1 MSMRLGGISG
11 CALPRPFRNSEP
23 DGEVFMTRDRKGGK
37 SAPADGARV
46 APPDGE
52 GLDAAEGRQSPLAAL
67 RREIDAIDDEL
78 LTLLNRR
85 AELSVRVGQWKRN
98 SGQNLAVFQ
107 PAREREVLD
116 GLVRRNAALGGVLPN
131 QAVEHVW
138 REIFSSSRSLQQ
150 PLSVAFLGPKGTFSH
165 MAALECLGHSAD
177 MRPVNDFHTVFREV
191 AAGRCDL
198 GLVPL
203 ENSLHG
209 TVGQNFDLFAEHA
222 VHVVREHYSRIT
234 NCLMSAEES
243 LDHVRR
249 VYSHPQP
256 LGQCA
261 GWLRAH
267 LPGVPLVPE
276 DSTAAAAERAAGEEG
291 AAAIGHPGLAA
302 MLNLRVLAASLED
315 SADNWTRFVLIAPGG
330 AEAVTGRSSLPDESL
345 KTSLLFTV
353 PHCPG
358 SLAAAL
364 NVLARGGINM
374 TKLES
379 RPMRGAVW
387 QYVFFVDTGCDLLHA
402 AHQGVMNALR
412 AACQSV
418 RVLGVYPH
426 VEQG

>member
-1 MSMRLGGISG
+1 MS
-11 CALPRPFRNSEP
+11 RNAKDEK
-23 DGEVFMTRDRKGGK
+23 DT
-37 SAPADGARV
+37 PADGVKA
-46 APPDGE
+46 
-52 GLDAAEGRQSPLAAL
+52 DAAAGGSLAAL
-67 RREIDAIDDEL
+67 RREIDAVDDEL

-85 AELSVRVGQWKRN
+85 AELSVRVGQWKR
-98 SGQNLAVFQ
+98 SEGQALAVFQ
-107 PAREREVLD
+107 PSREREVLD
-116 GLVRRNAALGGVLPN
+116 GLLRRNAALGGALPD

-138 REIFSSSRSLQQ
+138 REIFSSSRALQQ
-150 PLSVAFLGPKGTFSH
+150 PLRVAFLGPQGTFSH

-177 MRPVNDFHTVFREV
+177 MRPMNDFHTVFREV
-191 AAGRCDL
+191 AAARCDL

-243 LDHVRR
+243 LDRVRR

-267 LPGVPLVPE
+267 LPGVPLLPE
-276 DSTAAAAERAAGEEG
+276 ESTAAAAGRAADEEG
-291 AAAIGHPGLAA
+291 AAAIGHPGLAS
-302 MLNLRVLAASLED
+302 MLNLRVLAAPLED

-330 AEAVTGRSSLPDESL
+330 AEAVTARADLPDEGL

-353 PHCPG
+353 PHRPG
-358 SLAAAL
+358 TLVAAL
-364 NVLARGGINM
+364 NVLAGGGVNM

-379 RPMRGAVW
+379 RPMRGAAW
-387 QYVFFVDTGCDLLHA
+387 QYVFFVDTGCDLLHP
-402 AHQGVMNALR
+402 AHQEVMNALR

-418 RVLGVYPH
+418 RILGVYPH
-426 VEQG
+426 AGQG

>member
-1 MSMRLGGISG
+1 
-11 CALPRPFRNSEP
+11 
-23 DGEVFMTRDRKGGK
+23 MTRKVNGERGE
-37 SAPADGARV
+37 AAGAARMDT
-46 APPDGE
+46 PDGE
-52 GLDAAEGRQSPLAAL
+52 GADAAKDRQSHLAAL
-67 RREIDAIDDEL
+67 RREIDAIDAEL

-85 AELSVRVGQWKRN
+85 AELSVRVGQCKR
-98 SGQNLAVFQ
+98 SKGQALTVFQ

-116 GLVRRNAALGGVLPN
+116 GLLRRNAALGGALPD

-150 PLSVAFLGPKGTFSH
+150 PLRVAFLGPKGTFSH

-191 AAGRCDL
+191 ADARCDL

-243 LDHVRR
+243 LDRVRR

-267 LPGVPLVPE
+267 LPGVPLLPE
-276 DSTAAAAERAAGEEG
+276 ESTAAAAERAAHEEG

-302 MLNLRVLAASLED
+302 MLNLRVLASPLED

-330 AEAVTGRSSLPDESL
+330 SEAVTDRKDVPDEGL

-353 PHCPG
+353 PHRPG
-358 SLAAAL
+358 SLVAAL

-387 QYVFFVDTGCDLLHA
+387 QYVFFVDTGCDLLHP
-402 AHQGVMNALR
+402 AHQEVMNALR